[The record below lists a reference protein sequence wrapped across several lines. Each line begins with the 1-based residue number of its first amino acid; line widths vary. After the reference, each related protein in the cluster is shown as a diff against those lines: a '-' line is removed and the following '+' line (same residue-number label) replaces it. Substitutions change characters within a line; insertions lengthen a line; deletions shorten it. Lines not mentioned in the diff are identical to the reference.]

1 MTRARA
7 GFTLI
12 EIMVVII
19 IISILATMVL
29 PKLSGK
35 TEQARTAR
43 AKSDIAAIEVALDLY
58 ELDIGAY
65 PEDLQKLLT
74 DTSEGWSGPYLKKKV
89 AKDPWGHEYQYSASS
104 EHGQD
109 YDLFS
114 PGRNGVEG
122 DEDDIANWE

>member
-1 MTRARA
+1 MRHRRA

-29 PKLSGK
+29 PRLGGK
-35 TEQARTAR
+35 TEQARVAR
-43 AKSDIAAIEVALDLY
+43 ARADIAAIEVALDLY
-58 ELDIGAY
+58 ELDIGKY
-65 PEDLQKLLT
+65 PEDLEKLT
-74 DTSEGWSGPYLKKKV
+74 GDTTEGWNGPYLKKKI
-89 AKDPWGHEYQYSASS
+89 AKDPWGHAYQYKATS

-114 PGRNGVEG
+114 TGRNGVEG
-122 DEDDIANWE
+122 DEDDVTNWL

>member
-1 MTRARA
+1 M
-7 GFTLI
+7 I

-58 ELDIGAY
+58 ELDIGKY
-65 PEDLQKLLT
+65 PEDLEKLNA
-74 DTSEGWSGPYLKKKV
+74 DTTEGWNGPYLKKKV
-89 AKDPWGHEYQYSASS
+89 SKDPWGHEYKYKATS

-109 YDLFS
+109 YDLYS
-114 PGRNGVEG
+114 AGKNGVEG
-122 DEDDIANWE
+122 DEDDITNWK